1 MVRMF
6 YYNPNDIYFN
16 VFVLFEIVHHAFVST
31 FIIPFEVRLVL
42 GHSFLPKN
50 YHLVANYMQV

>member
-1 MVRMF
+1 MF
-6 YYNPNDIYFN
+6 NYNPNDIYFN

-42 GHSFLPKN
+42 GHSFLLKN

>member
-1 MVRMF
+1 MF
-6 YYNPNDIYFN
+6 NYNPNDIYFN

>member
-6 YYNPNDIYFN
+6 NYNPNDIYFN

-50 YHLVANYMQV
+50 YHLVANYLQV